1 MNQGTMILLSAVI
14 FILSAALAFV
24 LFRYKKMEKSA
35 DRTMI
40 QANDIMEQLI
50 LGREVKCFSENE
62 DTLPGKFQNQAGRLY
77 EIHRAQEQRE
87 KELRDQI
94 SRSVSDLV
102 HQINTP
108 IANIKM
114 YSEFLKEDSLTAEE
128 RRHFADNLER
138 QARKLSWLGEG
149 FAKISRL
156 ETGIISLNPERQ
168 PVLPVVLSAVDQIS
182 LKAEQHGNDICLEGR
197 QDLKACLDRKWTEE
211 VFFNLL
217 DNAVKYSVP
226 ESRILVE
233 LLEYEIYIRINVCS
247 QGTKVERE
255 EFARVFQRFYRGK
268 NAGEQ
273 DGVGL
278 GLYLARE
285 IVNGQRGYM
294 KGKYDSEKGNV
305 FSVFLLR

>member
-1 MNQGTMILLSAVI
+1 MSRGIMILLVAVI
-14 FILSAALAFV
+14 LILAVVLALV
-24 LFRYKKMEKSA
+24 LLRYKKMEKFA
-35 DRTMI
+35 DRAMI

-50 LGREVKCFSENE
+50 LGREVKYFSENE
-62 DTLPGKFQNQAGRLY
+62 DSLLGKFQARAGRLY
-77 EIHRAQEQRE
+77 DIHSAQEQRE

-114 YSEFLKEDSLTAEE
+114 YSEFLKEDSLTTEE

-149 FAKISRL
+149 FAKVSRL
-156 ETGIISLNPERQ
+156 ETGIISLKPKLQ
-168 PVLPVVLSAVDQIS
+168 PVLPVVLSAVDQVS

-217 DNAVKYSVP
+217 DNAVKYSAP
-226 ESRILVE
+226 ESRIFVE
-233 LLEYEIYIRINVCS
+233 LLEYEMYIRINVCS

-255 EFARVFQRFYRGK
+255 EFARVFQRFYRGR
-268 NAGEQ
+268 NAEEQ
-273 DGVGL
+273 EGVGL

-294 KGKYDSEKGNV
+294 KGEYELEKGNV
-305 FSVFLLR
+305 FSVFLRR

>member
-1 MNQGTMILLSAVI
+1 MSRGIMILLVAVI
-14 FILSAALAFV
+14 LILAAVLALV
-24 LFRYKKMEKSA
+24 LLRYKKMEKFA
-35 DRTMI
+35 DRAMI

-50 LGREVKCFSENE
+50 VGREIKCFSENE
-62 DTLPGKFQNQAGRLY
+62 DTLLGKFQTRAGRLY
-77 EIHRAQEQRE
+77 DIHRAQEQRE

-114 YSEFLKEDSLTAEE
+114 YSEFLKEDFLTIEE

-149 FAKISRL
+149 FAKISRM
-156 ETGIISLNPERQ
+156 ETGIISLKPEIQ
-168 PVLPVVLSAVDQIS
+168 PVLPVILEAVDQAA

-233 LLEYEIYIRINVCS
+233 FLEYEMYIRINVCS
-247 QGTKVERE
+247 RGTKVKRE

-268 NAGEQ
+268 NAEDQ
-273 DGVGL
+273 EGVGL

-294 KGKYDSEKGNV
+294 KGEYDSEKGNV
-305 FSVFLLR
+305 FSVFLRR

>member
-1 MNQGTMILLSAVI
+1 MSRGMTVFLLAVI
-14 FILSAALAFV
+14 VILMAVLALV
-24 LFRYKKMEKSA
+24 LLRYRRMEKFA

-40 QANDIMEQLI
+40 QVDNMLEQLI

-62 DTLPGKFQNQAGRLY
+62 DTLLGKFQTRAGRLY
-77 EIHRAQEQRE
+77 DIHRAQEQRE

-114 YSEFLKEDSLTAEE
+114 YSEFLKEDALTTEE

-149 FAKISRL
+149 FAKVSRL
-156 ETGIISLNPERQ
+156 ETGIISLKPELQ

-233 LLEYEIYIRINVCS
+233 FLEYEMYIRINVCS

-255 EFARVFQRFYRGK
+255 EFARAFQRFYRGK
-268 NAGEQ
+268 NAAEQ
-273 DGVGL
+273 EGVGL

-294 KGKYDSEKGNV
+294 KGEYDSEKGNV
-305 FSVFLLR
+305 FSVFLRR